1 MVAEA
6 AVAAKQAIASTT
18 VYSYLATALAGGAI
32 AWLVAW
38 SAKYEAA
45 GRCLVFACV
54 FLCGCAT
61 VILLEKFTL
70 IPATCQVTPEIIEA
84 SNYRR

>member
-1 MVAEA
+1 
-6 AVAAKQAIASTT
+6 
-18 VYSYLATALAGGAI
+18 
-32 AWLVAW
+32 
-38 SAKYEAA
+38 
-45 GRCLVFACV
+45 
-54 FLCGCAT
+54 